1 VVAAGIRISRQ
12 WSAVALPHRNGL
24 TLPCGLYLHR
34 PSGEHR
40 LLFLANDTWSGIT
53 GPASH
58 YVGSL
63 ELDAA
68 RTYRRVGPA
77 LATVHVFSQ
86 AITSQCLDYHGKL
99 HWLDH
104 PEVRETDKI
113 LLNLSIAG
121 PRTTRARARATY

>member
-99 HWLDH
+99 
-104 PEVRETDKI
+104 P
-113 LLNLSIAG
+113 
-121 PRTTRARARATY
+121 PRGEGDGQDPAKLIYCWPTYHARNVLV